1 MFKKILFLGSICL
14 LASAPIAHA
23 DTIFTLT
30 HDACTGTCGTAPFG
44 TIDLVQTTSKLVTV
58 TETLASNERF
68 AGSGAGDALEFNVTG
83 PVTIDVLTADFGIG
97 PSPDSASAIG
107 SFLESV
113 TCTTCQG
120 GKAGNPAGPLVFTV
134 TSAGGVTI
142 ADFLANSDGY
152 FFAADI
158 VGTNGNTGNV
168 GAKDGV
174 TPPPSAVPEPS
185 SLLLFGTG
193 LTAAAGLVRRRVI
206 SAVKG

>member
-23 DTIFTLT
+23 DTIFTLNQ
-30 HDACTGTCGTAPFG
+30 DACTGTCGTAPFG
-44 TIDLVQTTSKLVTV
+44 TIDLVQTTSTLVTV

-68 AGSGAGDALEFNVTG
+68 AGTGAGDALEFNVTG
-83 PVTIDVLTADFGIG
+83 PVTINVLTSGFAIG
-97 PSPDSASAIG
+97 PSPDTASAFG
-107 SFLESV
+107 SFLHSV
-113 TCTTCQG
+113 TCTICQG
-120 GKAGNPAGPLVFTV
+120 GKSENPTGPLVFTV
-134 TSAGGVTI
+134 TSTGGVTI
-142 ADFLANSDGY
+142 ADFLANFDGY
-152 FFAADI
+152 SFASDI
-158 VGTNGNTGNV
+158 VGNNGNTGNV

-193 LTAAAGLVRRRVI
+193 LTAAAGVLRRRVM